1 MKDQPVFEKR
11 MDDFLALHREEARRF
26 SDHLG
31 RNPETSGKE
40 FESSRLFVE
49 VLRKNGFSV
58 EFPFLGL
65 PTAFMARKI
74 SGGKAGGKV
83 ALLTEYDA
91 LPEIGHACGHNA
103 HGTMS
108 LYAGLALGQVVEET
122 GGEVWVVGT
131 PAEEEDGA
139 KSAMS
144 DQGVFDGVD
153 LALMFH
159 AFGRDSFTD
168 YRSLALD
175 GYDFTFKGKPAHAAA
190 TPWEGISALHGV
202 QLFLAAQDMLRLH
215 LRPEARLHAIITE
228 GGAATNII
236 PESASCRVEFRAPKR
251 PYLDKVAEAVFNCAR
266 GAALATGTEVSWQKF
281 MLSFDDM
288 LPNPTA
294 ESAMKDIL
302 AELGV
307 TCSSGQD
314 PRAPRTWA
322 TSPTGARL
330 SSPSWRSPPSRCRST
345 PANSRRPPCRR
356 RGMRRSSSAA
366 GRWRGWGSGYWW
378 TWNCGRPC
386 TGISC
391 PPARKARNRQEAQK
405 RGGRILP
412 PLNGFFQSRFYW

>member
-11 MDDFLALHREEARRF
+11 MDDFLTQRREEAFRF

-40 FESSRLFVE
+40 FESSHLFVE

-65 PTAFMARKI
+65 PTAFMAKKI
-74 SGGKAGGKV
+74 SKGKPGGKV

-108 LYAGLALGQVVEET
+108 LYAGLALGEVVEET

-144 DQGVFDGVD
+144 DQGIFDSVD

-202 QLFLAAQDMLRLH
+202 QLFLMAQDMLRLH

-251 PYLDKVAEAVFNCAR
+251 PYLDQVAEAVFNCAR

-288 LPNPTA
+288 LPSLTA
-294 ESAMKDIL
+294 EAVMKDIL
-302 AELGV
+302 ADLGV
-307 TCSSGQD
+307 TCSSGQGPTGSTD
-314 PRAPRTWA
+314 VGNVSYRCPAIQPELAITPLPLSLHTHEFAEA
-322 TSPTGARL
+322 TMSPTGHEAIFLGSRALARMGLRVLMDAKLREAMHQDFL
-330 SSPSWRSPPSRCRST
+330 S
-345 PANSRRPPCRR
+345 
-356 RGMRRSSSAA
+356 
-366 GRWRGWGSGYWW
+366 
-378 TWNCGRPC
+378 
-386 TGISC
+386 
-391 PPARKARNRQEAQK
+391 ARKE
-405 RGGRILP
+405 G
-412 PLNGFFQSRFYW
+412 